1 MATRSRT
8 TFNKRQKEAAR
19 MEKSRDKQAKRL
31 QNKKEDKPGLPSED
45 DIMLAGRDEE
55 DLDLPAYSSADPM
68 RNQPAEAES

>member
-31 QNKKEDKPGLPSED
+31 QRKSEKKPDGSPD
-45 DIMLAGRDEE
+45 DFELSPRDDE
-55 DLDLPAYSSADPM
+55 DLDLPAFSSADPM
-68 RNQPAEAES
+68 LRQPQE

>member
-31 QNKKEDKPGLPSED
+31 QRKKEDKPGLPGEEELSLASRD
-45 DIMLAGRDEE
+45 DD

-68 RNQPAEAES
+68 RNQPVE

>member
-31 QNKKEDKPGLPSED
+31 ERKKEEKPGSTGED
-45 DIMLAGRDEE
+45 DFVLSPLEE
-55 DLDLPAYSSADPM
+55 DLDLPAFSSADPM
-68 RNQPAEAES
+68 RNQPVE